1 MRILK
6 EWLKG
11 TFTGQWEGG
20 HVPDWAWYI
29 TWGIMIVTMIINFV
43 AVILKLR

>member
-1 MRILK
+1 MKILK

-11 TFTGQWEGG
+11 TFTGQWEDG

-29 TWGIMIVTMIINFV
+29 TWGIMIVTIIINFV
-43 AVILKLR
+43 AVLLK

>member
-20 HVPDWAWYI
+20 HVPDWAGCI
-29 TWGIMIVTMIINFV
+29 TWGIILAIQIIIFV
-43 AVILKLR
+43 AQLWKIS